1 MNTRRKLTASGA
13 VLATLAGSLTIVAV
27 SAGTASAGCQ
37 PEGDDLKPRY
47 VASSAKKGKIK
58 TSLASAAVQG
68 PGEARYHDVKTAAT
82 TVEGSAE
89 AKAEIGKW
97 IAKAEAKAGV
107 KLTKKWS
114 HKEEWEYVLYIDR
127 GKTQRIRM
135 WHLAKKQIITKYIW
149 DVAHCSKT
157 KVKWKHT
164 MLTPMKGNSN
174 NVWLREN
181 A

>member
-1 MNTRRKLTASGA
+1 MTTRRKLTASTA
-13 VLATLAGSLTIVAV
+13 ALATLAGSLTIVAV

-37 PEGDDLKPRY
+37 PDRDDLKPRY
-47 VASSAKKGKIK
+47 VAGSAKKARIRTG
-58 TSLASAAVQG
+58 LASSAVQG
-68 PGEARYHDVKTAAT
+68 PGQARYHDVKSAASS
-82 TVEGSAE
+82 VEGSAE

-97 IAKAEAKAGV
+97 IAKAEVKAGV
-107 KLTKKWS
+107 KLAKKWS

-135 WHLAKKQIITKYIW
+135 WHLAKKQTITKYIW

-164 MLTPMKGNSN
+164 MITPMKGNSN